1 MPNEEACMPS
11 ITLWLALAA
20 LAVGADMLGTNPAHA
35 QCSVFSRRP
44 CVPGVNSVFDRHP
57 CVPGVSSVFR
67 RHPCAS
73 ESPYPF
79 SEDLRLTI
87 VSAASD
93 DKSGDKKSP
102 DTTVGSEAEG
112 TRADAEHR
120 IDTIR
125 DLFDALRSCWVPPSQ
140 DEARPGMQ
148 MSVRLSFMRS
158 GQMIGPPRVTY
169 TSPDAP
175 PATRDAYHDAIMTAL
190 ERCTPLRF
198 TPGLG
203 GAVAGR
209 PIAIRYVDNRNA
221 Q

>member
-1 MPNEEACMPS
+1 MRS
-11 ITLWLALAA
+11 ITALLALAA
-20 LAVGADMLGTNPAHA
+20 IAGTDMLGTDTAHA

-67 RHPCAS
+67 RHPCAA

-93 DKSGDKKSP
+93 DKSGDNKNP
-102 DTTVGSEAEG
+102 DATVGSEAAG

-125 DLFDALRSCWVPPSQ
+125 DLFDALRACWVPPSQ
-140 DEARPGMQ
+140 DEAQPGMQ

-158 GQMIGPPRVTY
+158 GQMIGAPRVTY

-175 PATRDAYHDAIMTAL
+175 PAARDTYHDAIMTAL

-203 GAVAGR
+203 GAIAGR